1 MNSDR
6 SLIQNFVFELFD
18 NMHEVEITPQLAEIF
33 KQMLTNKKEKS
44 QIESCMTDYWVCDNE
59 ALRDVITA
67 FENFFDCV
75 IIKEVKKEKKMFG
88 FILEVWE
95 DFENILDVIYYHLH
109 RINQVPQ
116 AERFLI
122 KTNSIVLFA

>member
-1 MNSDR
+1 MNSNR

-18 NMHEVEITPQLAEIF
+18 DIHEVEITPQLVEVF

-44 QIESCMTDYWVCDNE
+44 QMESCMTDYWVCDNE

-75 IIKEVKKEKKMFG
+75 IIKEVKKEKKMFE

-109 RINQVPQ
+109 RINQVPE
-116 AERFLI
+116 ADRLLIETIIFL
-122 KTNSIVLFA
+122 FE

>member
-1 MNSDR
+1 MNSNR

-18 NMHEVEITPQLAEIF
+18 DIHEVEITPQIVEVF

-44 QIESCMTDYWVCDNE
+44 QMESCMTDYWVCDNE
-59 ALRDVITA
+59 ALRDVITC

-122 KTNSIVLFA
+122 ETNNIVLFA

>member
-1 MNSDR
+1 MNSNR

-18 NMHEVEITPQLAEIF
+18 DMHEVEITPQLVEVF

-44 QIESCMTDYWVCDNE
+44 QMESCMTDYWVCDNE
-59 ALRDVITA
+59 ALRDVITC